1 MENSVSSK
9 GKATLTLVLC
19 FAIVVFEGFDLQSM
33 GVAAPRMKAEFGL
46 DNAQMAWAFSAAILG
61 TLPGALIGGRY
72 ADKIG
77 RKAVLLISIFI
88 FGVMSVMTAY
98 AADYT
103 LLLII
108 RFLTGL
114 GMGGALPMM
123 ITMASEA
130 VSEKYKGTA
139 VSVMYSGIPFGGML
153 TAFVAMGLSAD
164 EQWRH
169 IFYVG
174 GFAPILLI
182 PLLMKFLPESK
193 DYLTS
198 AKNKPST
205 PFFEVLFAKE
215 RRFSTI
221 QIWISFF
228 FTLVV
233 LYFLLNWLPL
243 LMGAQGLGKTEA
255 NYVQIGYNVGGI
267 FGSILMGVLLDR
279 IRMSIVIKLI
289 YMGILVSLCCLAI
302 SPTVALLALSA
313 VGCGLFIVGGQS
325 ALYGLA
331 AMFYPTE
338 MRGTGVGAAVAVGR
352 IGSFAGPLFAGMLL
366 SLGSSSAM
374 VIGASIP
381 LIFIAAIAALF
392 LVRKP
397 KVVEQSSVLKTASQ

>member
-1 MENSVSSK
+1 
-9 GKATLTLVLC
+9 
-19 FAIVVFEGFDLQSM
+19 M
-33 GVAAPRMKAEFGL
+33 GVAAPRMRAEFGL

-61 TLPGALIGGRY
+61 TLPGALLGGRY

-77 RKAVLLISIFI
+77 RKAVLLISILI
-88 FGVMSVMTAY
+88 FGVMSVLTAY
-98 AADYT
+98 ASDYN
-103 LLLII
+103 LLLLI

-130 VSEKYKGTA
+130 ASEKYKGTA
-139 VSVMYSGIPFGGML
+139 VSFMYSGIPFGGMM
-153 TAFVAMGLSAD
+153 TSFVAMALAGDA
-164 EQWRH
+164 EWRH

-174 GFAPILLI
+174 GLAPLLLI
-182 PLLMKFLPESK
+182 PLLMKFLPES
-193 DYLTS
+193 S
-198 AKNKPST
+198 AYISAQQNKPST

-255 NYVQIGYNVGGI
+255 IYGQIGYNIGGML
-267 FGSILMGVLLDR
+267 GSFLMCILLDMF
-279 IRMSIVIKLI
+279 RMSFVIKLI
-289 YMGILVSLCCLAI
+289 YIGILISLCCLAI
-302 SPTVALLALSA
+302 SPTVALLSLSA

-352 IGSFAGPLFAGMLL
+352 IGSFAGPLFAGALL

-381 LIFIAAIAALF
+381 LILIAATAALF

-397 KVVEQSSVLKTASQ
+397 KVTQQLSVLNTST

>member
-19 FAIVVFEGFDLQSM
+19 FAIAVFEGFDLQSM
-33 GVAAPRMKAEFGL
+33 GVAAPRMRAEFGL

-61 TLPGALIGGRY
+61 TLPGALLGGRY

-88 FGVMSVMTAY
+88 FGVMSVLTAY
-98 AADYT
+98 ASDYN
-103 LLLII
+103 LLLLI

-139 VSVMYSGIPFGGML
+139 VSIMYSGIPFGGMM
-153 TAFVAMGLSAD
+153 TSFVAMALAGD
-164 EQWRH
+164 TEWRH

-174 GFAPILLI
+174 GLAPILLI
-182 PLLMKFLPESK
+182 PLLMKFLPESSA
-193 DYLTS
+193 YLL
-198 AKNKPST
+198 AQQNKPST

-221 QIWISFF
+221 QIWVSFF

-267 FGSILMGVLLDR
+267 FGSILMGVLLDKL
-279 IRMSIVIKLI
+279 RMSFVIKLI
-289 YMGILVSLCCLAI
+289 YFGILISLCCLAI
-302 SPTVALLALSA
+302 SPTVALLSLSA

-352 IGSFAGPLFAGMLL
+352 IGSFAGPLFAGVLL

-381 LIFIAAIAALF
+381 LILIAAIAALF

-397 KVVEQSSVLKTASQ
+397 KVPQQVPVLNKLT